1 VLPHSQRPW
10 TEPGRDHDLVIS
22 AQRGDLVALFTL
34 LRVHREELW
43 RLCVALTLDQRRAE
57 RLYHETLVRAAKNL
71 RTVPADAPVLH
82 WLARLAT
89 HLAVAW
95 SRHESPRS
103 PAEAAVGRSPGPGY
117 WPAADGNAPIPMHDP
132 RLRAALWSF
141 SEQDR
146 LLLAL
151 AVVERLSYGDVAL
164 VTKRDATEVVQR
176 LSELRERL
184 AGEVAA

>member
-34 LRVHREELW
+34 LRAHREELW
-43 RLCVALTLDQRRAE
+43 RLCVALTLDHRRAE
-57 RLYHETLVRAAKNL
+57 RLFHETLVRAAKNM

-95 SRHESPRS
+95 SRHDGPRT
-103 PAEAAVGRSPGPGY
+103 PVEAAGY
-117 WPAADGNAPIPMHDP
+117 WPAADGGEPVWFHDP
-132 RLRAALWSF
+132 RLLATLANF
-141 SEQDR
+141 PEPDR
-146 LLLAL
+146 MLLAL
-151 AVVERLSYGDVAL
+151 AIVERLSYGDVAR
-164 VTKRDATEVVQR
+164 VTKRDATEVVRR
-176 LSELRERL
+176 LTELRERL

>member
-1 VLPHSQRPW
+1 MLPHSQRPW

-34 LRVHREELW
+34 LRVHRDELW
-43 RLCVALTLDQRRAE
+43 RLCVALTLDHRRAE
-57 RLYHETLVRAAKNL
+57 RLFHETLVRAAKNL

-95 SRHESPRS
+95 SRHEGPRS
-103 PAEAAVGRSPGPGY
+103 SGESPGQ
-117 WPAADGNAPIPMHDP
+117 WPVADGNAPIFSNEP
-132 RLRAALWSF
+132 RLMAALWSF
-141 SEQDR
+141 PEQDR

-151 AVVERLSYGDVAL
+151 AVVERLSYGDVAR